1 MPTPKKA
8 AQSQKGNGNA
18 KKGQRDEE
26 HEPRQREA
34 NAEQPVPINV
44 SCVCMAI
51 ECCIRVID
59 SRNVQ
64 GPTSNVHAAE
74 DSQAALAPSRRRGT
88 ILPAS
93 TIGAG
98 VRIAPK
104 VPRSLRPARGSSGR
118 DAEVEAPSRRVR
130 FPTLPTRSDL
140 PDGVSTSRL
149 VSRSTRHATR
159 VLFDVGDNEPTVL
172 ERSRSRSPIRP
183 QPSSSS
189 LLRASSSYQSARDIA
204 KLHTL
209 EESIQEIGSIEKTP
223 WRSTRPKAMTAS
235 ECNDFEITL

>member
-1 MPTPKKA
+1 MPTPSNRSSA
-8 AQSQKGNGNA
+8 QKGKHG
-18 KKGQRDEE
+18 KRDGDESS
-26 HEPRQREA
+26 PRQREA

-51 ECCIRVID
+51 ESFIRVID
-59 SRNVQ
+59 SPNVQ
-64 GPTSNVHAAE
+64 GPTSNVHPAE

-93 TIGAG
+93 TIGDG
-98 VRIAPK
+98 VRIARQDY
-104 VPRSLRPARGSSGR
+104 RSLRSARGSSVR

-140 PDGVSTSRL
+140 PEGVSTSRL

-159 VLFDVGDNEPTVL
+159 LLLDVGDNEPTVL
-172 ERSRSRSPIRP
+172 ERSRSRSPLRP
-183 QPSSSS
+183 QPTSSS
-189 LLRASSSYQSARDIA
+189 LLRASSSYQSARDIE
-204 KLHTL
+204 KLPTL
-209 EESIQEIGSIEKTP
+209 EETIQEIGSIEKTP

-235 ECNDFEITL
+235 ECNDFEIAL